1 MSENSIVTYQ
11 DRVADTAALVRAVR
25 DTVMAHHTVRLNN
38 RTYICV
44 AGGTAVANAMGLT
57 VREASCQFVDP
68 TNHLP
73 GHWHAEAEVV
83 NAAGTVIGRGSG
95 RVFMDEARWG
105 TAPLYASAAMACT
118 RAAARAL
125 RYVLGHIYIAM
136 ELADTPY
143 EEMAGLNDEDSPRP
157 VENTARQA
165 PKPAPKA
172 ASPVGKQSATVTI
185 TAVQEGKRGVR
196 NGKDWIRWDITTAE
210 LGVVKTFSDTTA
222 RLAERVIKAGGAADI
237 VYSSG
242 KYGLDLED
250 LKPVAEQ
257 VEAAP
262 VEEDT
267 PW

>member
-25 DTVMAHHTVRLNN
+25 ETVMAHHTVRLNN

-57 VREASCQFVDP
+57 VREASCKFVDP

-83 NAAGTVIGRGSG
+83 SAAGAVVGRGSG
-95 RVFMDEARWG
+95 RVFMDEPRWG
-105 TAPLYASAAMACT
+105 DAPLYASAAMACT

-125 RYVLGHIYIAM
+125 RYVLGHIYIVM

-157 VENTARQA
+157 VANTARQA
-165 PKPAPKA
+165 PKRADA
-172 ASPVGKQSATVTI
+172 GGGKQSATVTV

-196 NGKDWIRWDITTAE
+196 NGKEWVRWDITTAE

-237 VYSSG
+237 VYESG
-242 KYGLDLED
+242 KYGLDLHE
-250 LKPVAEQ
+250 LKPVTEQ
-257 VEAAP
+257 VEA